1 MKKNMNVLI
10 IINAKKNAQF
20 VLNVNAMKKIVSIIV
35 IINQVILIIIIY
47 ALININA
54 RKIVV

>member
-1 MKKNMNVLI
+1 MKKSMNVLI

-20 VLNVNAMKKIVSIIV
+20 VSNKNVMKKIVSIIV
-35 IINQVILIIIIY
+35 IINQAILIIIIY

>member
-1 MKKNMNVLI
+1 MKKSMNVLI

-20 VLNVNAMKKIVSIIV
+20 VSNENVMKKIVSIIV
-35 IINQVILIIIIY
+35 IINQAILIIIIY